1 MNGLMLE
8 AQLNKPMI
16 IVVFEFTLHDGVTDR
31 YFELAGMMREEIQNQ
46 AGFISIER
54 FRHIDDEHRVVSI
67 STWESEDA
75 IKSWRENL
83 KHRMA
88 QKEGKAEIFKSYRLR
103 VAEVKRDYGMTE
115 KD

>member
-1 MNGLMLE
+1 M
-8 AQLNKPMI
+8 AQQNKRMI

-67 STWESEDA
+67 STWGKRRRHQIVARKPETPDGS
-75 IKSWRENL
+75 
-83 KHRMA
+83 
-88 QKEGKAEIFKSYRLR
+88 KEGKAEIFKSYRLR